1 MIILKT
7 FLKALGCTVACYV
20 LALLLFSGVSLF
32 FSNMSVNQSD
42 TWILI
47 CLGVIILF
55 AIFLCT
61 FIILHRISE
70 VSTSGPK

>member
-1 MIILKT
+1 MVVLKT

-20 LALLLFSGVSLF
+20 LALFLFSGVSLF
-32 FSNMSVNQSD
+32 YSNMSVNQSD

-47 CLGVIILF
+47 CLGAVLLF

-61 FIILHRISE
+61 FTILHRIS
-70 VSTSGPK
+70 VLSTSDPK